1 MKRITKMVMVGVLVV
16 VLAGCGYTAKNVQQK
31 TFNTRTGVFTELG
44 NGEIP
49 ERNFAVVIIK
59 ASLKTH
65 VEGYYWLES
74 KDSPC
79 GKARYPFIFNIAG
92 QTVLWN
98 TQGQKECLPCYDQD
112 GKTSHDPDAG
122 EGVKYILDKKIK
134 IRPGTYKWVLDLPN
148 ENFSREVEISL
159 QGGKSYFLEF
169 KPVYKEKTLPTRIP
183 NFIRGIKGY
192 QVYLDGFPL

>member
-1 MKRITKMVMVGVLVV
+1 MVGVLVS
-16 VLAGCGYTAKNVQQK
+16 VLAGCGYAAKNIQQ
-31 TFNTRTGVFTELG
+31 NTVNNRMDIFTELRK
-44 NGEIP
+44 GEEP
-49 ERNFAVVIIK
+49 ERDFAAVVIK
-59 ASLKTH
+59 VSLKTH

-79 GKARYPFIFNIAG
+79 GKAGYPFVFNIAG

-98 TQGQKECLPCYDQD
+98 VNGQKEIIPRYDQD

-169 KPVYKEKTLPTRIP
+169 KPVYKEKTMPTRIP